1 MNNKFKVG
9 NIVQFNH
16 ANNNIDDYN
25 EFANVESQKFKENQ
39 NYKIIDVEQGH
50 DVILYIL
57 QDIET
62 KSVIY
67 NSVAEWELKLVS

>member
-1 MNNKFKVG
+1 MRNQFKVG

-16 ANNNIDDYN
+16 VNNNIEDYN
-25 EFANVESQKFKENQ
+25 EFANVESQKFKENHK
-39 NYKIIDVEQGH
+39 YKVIDVEQGH

-57 QDIET
+57 QDVET

>member
-1 MNNKFKVG
+1 MNNQFKIG
-9 NIVQFNH
+9 NIVQFNQT
-16 ANNNIDDYN
+16 NNNIDEYN
-25 EFANVESQKFKENQ
+25 EFANVESQKYKENH
-39 NYKIIDVEQGH
+39 NYKIIDVKQGH

-57 QDIET
+57 QDVET